1 MKGAYDVLVS
11 IGVITYL
18 VPYLFVF
25 AALVRVQGEPTG
37 ADVIHVPGGK
47 AAAISI
53 AIVGF
58 CTTMFAILLSLIP
71 SPEEPHKILVTVKVL
86 GAASVLIGL
95 GMMAYWVGNRGADR
109 RKDLTPEHS
118 RSETARNRLFFWSE
132 PVQHV
137 TANVS
142 AEIFHRRVVPKLM
155 DARIHPLLNAF
166 ANGPILPIH

>member
-25 AALVRVQGEPTG
+25 AALVRVQESRQAPMSYLFPRQTG
-37 ADVIHVPGGK
+37 K
-47 AAAISI
+47 AISI

-86 GAASVLIGL
+86 GAASVLLGL
-95 GMMAYWVGNRGADR
+95 GVVVYWVGKSR
-109 RKDLTPEHS
+109 RRP
-118 RSETARNRLFFWSE
+118 AQGF
-132 PVQHV
+132 
-137 TANVS
+137 
-142 AEIFHRRVVPKLM
+142 
-155 DARIHPLLNAF
+155 DAGTIEE
-166 ANGPILPIH
+166 